1 LAEKVSA
8 LDIGS
13 RIASCNLKATGVVG
27 KTIENIRKQ
36 DSRINAFITIME
48 DEAYRTAEII
58 DSEVEKGIVRSPLAG
73 VPVAVKDNICTR
85 GIKTTTASKI
95 LSEYIPPYDATVV
108 KLIKDAG
115 LVIVGKT
122 NLDEFAMGSSNETSF
137 YGPVHNPHKLDYS
150 PGGSSGGSCASVSSG
165 MVPVALASDCGGSIR
180 QPSAFC
186 GVYGFKPTYGL
197 VSRYGLISFIPS
209 TDQIGPVANSVGDIA
224 AILNIIACYDEHD
237 ANSIKGEKV
246 DYLKRLDDGV
256 EIKKVGL
263 ITEWVK
269 ASSDEVRK
277 AVEKVCSEI
286 VKSGIEVVEVELPY
300 TRYAVATYRL
310 LADAEA
316 SSNMAR
322 YDGMNFTVREG
333 GKNIKDVYMASRGE
347 GLGDEVKR
355 RILIGTFIL
364 SHGYQERFYWKAMSA
379 RVHIRNDFER
389 ALSDVDLLLG
399 PTTPSPPFKI
409 GEIID
414 DPLAMYLADV
424 FVVPANLAGLPAM
437 NVPSGFT
444 KDGLPLGVQ
453 LIGGYLQEE
462 KVLSLARMLEENIN

>member
-1 LAEKVSA
+1 MVEKITA
-8 LDIGS
+8 LDTAKKIISGDVSVIDIIDETIKNIKGIG
-13 RIASCNLKATGVVG
+13 RNV
-27 KTIENIRKQ
+27 
-36 DSRINAFITIME
+36 NAFITIT
-48 DEAYRTAEII
+48 DDIAYRTAEII
-58 DSEVEKGIVRSPLAG
+58 DNEIKDGIVRSPLVG
-73 VPVAVKDNICTR
+73 VPIAVKDNICTK
-85 GIKTTTASKI
+85 GIKTTVASKI
-95 LSEYIPPYDATVV
+95 LSDYIPPYDATVIE
-108 KLIKDAG
+108 LIKSAG
-115 LVIVGKT
+115 LIIVGKT
-122 NLDEFAMGSSNETSF
+122 NLDEFAMGSSNETSIF
-137 YGPVHNPHKLDYS
+137 GPVHNPYRRGYS

-186 GVYGFKPTYGL
+186 GVYGLKPTYGL

-209 TDQIGPVANSVGDIA
+209 TDQIGPVANNVSDIA
-224 AILNIIACYDEHD
+224 SLLTIISSYDEHD
-237 ANSIKGEKV
+237 ANSIKRENI
-246 DYLKRLDDGV
+246 DYLNRLNDGID
-256 EIKKVGL
+256 IKKVGL

-269 ASSDEVRK
+269 SSSNDVGSS
-277 AVEKVCSEI
+277 VEKVCEKIANLGIDI
-286 VKSGIEVVEVELPY
+286 VDVNLPY
-300 TRYAVATYRL
+300 TKYAVATYRL

-322 YDGMNFTVREG
+322 YDGMNFTRRG
-333 GKNIKDVYMASRGE
+333 DGKTILDVYMSSRGD

-364 SHGYQERFYWKAMSA
+364 SRGYQERFYWKAMSA
-379 RVHIRNDFER
+379 RIHIRNDFLR

-414 DPLAMYLADV
+414 DPLAMYLSDV

-437 NVPSGFT
+437 NIPAGFT

-453 LIGGYLQEE
+453 LIGGYLEEE
-462 KVLSLARMLEENIN
+462 KILALASML